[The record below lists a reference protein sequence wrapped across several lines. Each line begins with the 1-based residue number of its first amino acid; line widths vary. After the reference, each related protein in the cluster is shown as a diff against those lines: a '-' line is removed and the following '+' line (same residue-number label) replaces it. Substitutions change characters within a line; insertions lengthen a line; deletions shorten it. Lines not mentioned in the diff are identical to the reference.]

1 MNAGYCRLTAVPM
14 RAEASHRSE
23 MVSQLLHG
31 ECCRVLE
38 TTAEWVRVAAYH
50 DLYEGW
56 VQRVQLEEISDAEL
70 QAYLEAPKARLAVPF
85 ITQDQQFPH
94 ILTMGAMIPLSPST
108 FPFTES
114 IKEVSMPCWVS
125 VERAR
130 TMSAE
135 AKAEQLRESALPM
148 VGTPYLWG
156 GRTPLG
162 IDCSGFT
169 QLLYSLVG
177 IQLPRDASQQVQ
189 IGDPVDF
196 IHESRLGDLA
206 FFHNEEGRVVHVG
219 MMLNEHE
226 IIHSSGRVRVDRIDE
241 NGIFNTDLQRYTH
254 NLRVVKRIIC

>member
-14 RAEASHRSE
+14 RAEASHQSE

-31 ECCRVLE
+31 ECCCVLE
-38 TTAEWVRVAAYH
+38 TTAEWVRVAACH
-50 DLYEGW
+50 DQYEGW
-56 VQRVQLEEISDAEL
+56 VQRVQLEEISETER
-70 QAYLEAPKARLAVPF
+70 QAYLEAPKARLTVPF
-85 ITQDQQFPH
+85 QTQDQHCPR
-94 ILTMGAMIPLSPST
+94 ILTMGAAIPLFPSA
-108 FPFTES
+108 FPFAEGVKAEKLS
-114 IKEVSMPCWVS
+114 CWVS
-125 VERAR
+125 DEKAQA
-130 TMSAE
+130 MSAE
-135 AKAEQLRESALPM
+135 AKAEQLRDSALSM

-169 QLLYSLVG
+169 QLLYSLIG

-206 FFHNEEGRVVHVG
+206 FFHNEEGRIVHVG

-226 IIHSSGRVRVDRIDE
+226 VIHSSGRVRVDRIDE

>member
-38 TTAEWVRVAAYH
+38 TTAEWVRVAACH
-50 DLYEGW
+50 DQYEGW
-56 VQRVQLEEISDAEL
+56 VQRVQLEEISETER
-70 QAYLEAPKARLAVPF
+70 QAYLEASKARLTVPF
-85 ITQDQQFPH
+85 QTQDQHCPR
-94 ILTMGAMIPLSPST
+94 ILTMGATIPLFPSA
-108 FPFTES
+108 FPFAEGVKAEKLS
-114 IKEVSMPCWVS
+114 CWVS
-125 VERAR
+125 DEKAQA
-130 TMSAE
+130 MSAE
-135 AKAEQLRESALPM
+135 AKAEQLRDSALSM

-169 QLLYSLVG
+169 QLLYSLIG

-206 FFHNEEGRVVHVG
+206 FFHNEEGRIVHVG

-226 IIHSSGRVRVDRIDE
+226 VIHSSGRVRVDRIDE